1 VAHRA
6 FFVCLTFFL
15 SSSNLLAQQSD
26 ESWLS
31 LSRLSLSA
39 SGSYHYAPWTK
50 YNESLLLVQE
60 AVQYNPAYRNPSGS
74 LDQIKGDLTYQIEAD
89 YRVFSS
95 FSVTIVAGWLHTEGV
110 MDFHDTWGSTTSS
123 FSDSY
128 IQSMWLS
135 SFHFGAG
142 VAYNQIIDGDI
153 SLSAGASIV
162 RFPANLDFQAAYLPP
177 MTAFLFSANL
187 KESALGVLAHVET
200 RLRSYGPLSFVSRL
214 EYRWLTLKNL
224 RGRGSETDVYAYSYG
239 TSIGG
244 PGTFEAQLG
253 EAAGYFG
260 LIMSPGNAPM
270 NSHLLHQLWY
280 LTPVGRW
287 WETQQPTSLDLS
299 GVGISLGVSYEF

>member
-1 VAHRA
+1 MARSA
-6 FFVCLTFFL
+6 FVVCLTFLLAFN
-15 SSSNLLAQQSD
+15 NLLAQQGD

-39 SGSYHYAPWTK
+39 SGSYHYAPWKK

-60 AVQYNPAYRNPSGS
+60 AIRYNPAYRNPSGS
-74 LDQIKGDLTYQIEAD
+74 LDQINGDLTYQLEAS

-110 MDFHDTWGSTTSS
+110 MDFHNVSTSS
-123 FSDSY
+123 YSQSY
-128 IQSMWLS
+128 FQTMWLS

-142 VAYNQIIDGDI
+142 LAYAYTLDDDL
-153 SLSAGASIV
+153 SLSAGASII
-162 RFPANLDFQAAYLPP
+162 RYPANLDFQANFQSTPDAY
-177 MTAFLFSANL
+177 LFSANL
-187 KESALGVLAHVET
+187 KESALGVHAHIEAHFSAFG
-200 RLRSYGPLSFVSRL
+200 RLSIVPRI

-260 LIMSPGNAPM
+260 LIISPGNGFI

-287 WETQQPTSLDLS
+287 WETEQPTSLDLS
-299 GVGISLGVSYEF
+299 GAGISLGVSYEF